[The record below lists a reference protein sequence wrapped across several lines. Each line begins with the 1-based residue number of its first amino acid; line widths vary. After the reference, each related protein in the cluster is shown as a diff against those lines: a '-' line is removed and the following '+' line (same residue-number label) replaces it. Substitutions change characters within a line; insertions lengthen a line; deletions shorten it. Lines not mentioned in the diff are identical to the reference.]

1 MCSRSISSQFNF
13 SELDFSY
20 IIGYQYVYRQYQYSL
35 FFLNFFFRF
44 FEVERRFSAGREQ
57 VFGNIKSLE
66 LHRKDF
72 NKDHL
77 RSRSRTEHKRFLFWP
92 SGGTKAGFPFVLIGG
107 DRLRRPTNECLGKLF
122 KDDHLIQI
130 RLRLGEIFMNQ
141 INWDNLIPK
150 VIIMPRLF
158 GQICINL

>member
-13 SELDFSY
+13 SEFDFSY

-72 NKDHL
+72 NKDYL
-77 RSRSRTEHKRFLFWP
+77 RSRSRTEYQRFLFWS
-92 SGGTKAGFPFVLIGG
+92 SGGTKAGFPIFWLAETVWDVRPMSVLEKHSKTIIW
-107 DRLRRPTNECLGKLF
+107 F
-122 KDDHLIQI
+122 KFDWDWKKFSRI
-130 RLRLGEIFMNQ
+130 RSAETI
-141 INWDNLIPK
+141 
-150 VIIMPRLF
+150 
-158 GQICINL
+158 

>member
-66 LHRKDF
+66 LYRKDF

-77 RSRSRTEHKRFLFWP
+77 RSRSRTEYQRFLFWS
-92 SGGTKAGFPFVLIGG
+92 SGGTKAGFFHRSDWLKPSTDEHV
-107 DRLRRPTNECLGKLF
+107 GKPF

-130 RLRLGEIFMNQ
+130 RLRLEEIFTNQ
-141 INWDNLIPK
+141 ISWDNLIPK

>member
-13 SELDFSY
+13 SEFDFSY

-72 NKDHL
+72 NKDYL

-92 SGGTKAGFPFVLIGG
+92 SGGTKAGFPIFWLAETVWDVRPMSVLEKHSKTIIW
-107 DRLRRPTNECLGKLF
+107 F
-122 KDDHLIQI
+122 KFDWDWKKFSWI
-130 RLRLGEIFMNQ
+130 RSTETI
-141 INWDNLIPK
+141 
-150 VIIMPRLF
+150 
-158 GQICINL
+158 